1 MKKVSGNSLQQPR
14 HYFWLNP
21 YREMAFTRCPKCERK
36 TRVRKK
42 RLAIDVLN
50 KTLLLANVINK
61 YCPKCDL
68 IITSQEKI
76 ENMLN
81 QLTFSDKRSIRQD
94 DYFIFGTIERTNY
107 NKCMNQGAYQS
118 DGIKLVNPFID
129 KLHFKIRP
137 AGWYKD
143 K

>member
-36 TRVRKK
+36 TKVRKK

-50 KTLLLANVINK
+50 KTLLLANVTNK
-61 YCPKCDL
+61 YCPECDL
-68 IITSQEKI
+68 IIINKDKI
-76 ENMLN
+76 ENMLS
-81 QLTFSDKRSIRQD
+81 QLTCFDKRSIRPD
-94 DYFIFGTIERTNY
+94 DYFIFGTIGKTNY
-107 NKCMNQGAYQS
+107 NKCMNQGSYAS
-118 DGIKLVNPFID
+118 DCIKLVNPFID

>member
-14 HYFWLNP
+14 YYFWLNP

-50 KTLLLANVINK
+50 KTLLLANVTNK

-81 QLTFSDKRSIRQD
+81 QLTFIDKRSIRQD
-94 DYFIFGTIERTNY
+94 DYFIFGTIESTNY
-107 NKCMNQGAYQS
+107 NKCMNKGSYQS
-118 DGIKLVNPFID
+118 DCIKLVNPFID

-137 AGWYKD
+137 AGWYID